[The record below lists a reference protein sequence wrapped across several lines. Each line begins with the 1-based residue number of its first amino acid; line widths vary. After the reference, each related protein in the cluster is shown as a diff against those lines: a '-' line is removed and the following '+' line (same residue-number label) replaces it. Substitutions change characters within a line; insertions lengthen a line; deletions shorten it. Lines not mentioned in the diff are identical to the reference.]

1 VSATSDIK
9 NPAGAEQ
16 AGMSDANPMTDRLT
30 RTERERRWPNVRP
43 RDAATLIVLDRTGS
57 EPSVL
62 MGKRHEGHKFMPGKF
77 VFPGGRIEPGDRR
90 MLAAG
95 MLDDRT
101 DAALSA
107 RVVRPTS
114 SRNRALALA
123 AIRETYEETGV
134 MLGSADYGTPEIEID
149 GPWRAFVEAGVYP
162 ELDML
167 QFVARAITPPRR
179 PKRFDTR
186 FFAVDREMVA
196 REEPGFVGPDSELTE
211 LVWVPLSQARDLDL
225 PTITHVV
232 LDELDIRL
240 EAGFEPMLPVP
251 FYYERRG
258 AFVRE
263 YV

>member
-1 VSATSDIK
+1 MSATTDTKI
-9 NPAGAEQ
+9 PTGAEQ
-16 AGMSDANPMTDRLT
+16 AGNPMTDRLT
-30 RTERERRWPNVRP
+30 KTERERRWPNLRP
-43 RDAATLIVLDRTGS
+43 RDAATLIVLDRTGP

-62 MGKRHEGHKFMPGKF
+62 MGKRHDSHKFMPGKF

-134 MLGSADYGTPEIEID
+134 MLGSADYGAPGIEID
-149 GPWRAFVEAGVYP
+149 GPWRAFVEAGVFP

-186 FFAVDREMVA
+186 FFAVDRELVA

-211 LVWVPLSQARDLDL
+211 LVWVPLSQARELDL

-240 EAGFEPMLPVP
+240 EAGFDPMLPVP
-251 FYYERRG
+251 FYHEQRG

>member
-1 VSATSDIK
+1 MSATSDTK
-9 NPAGAEQ
+9 TPAGAEQ
-16 AGMSDANPMTDRLT
+16 AGNPMADRLT
-30 RTERERRWPNVRP
+30 RTERERRWPNLRP
-43 RDAATLIVLDRTGS
+43 RDAATLIVLDRTGP

-134 MLGSADYGTPEIEID
+134 MLGSADYGAPEIEID
-149 GPWRAFVEAGVYP
+149 GPWGAFVAAGVFP

-186 FFAVDREMVA
+186 FFAVDREMAA

-251 FYYERRG
+251 FYYEKRG

>member
-1 VSATSDIK
+1 MSATTDTRS
-9 NPAGAEQ
+9 PAGAEQ
-16 AGMSDANPMTDRLT
+16 AGISDANPMTDRLT
-30 RTERERRWPNVRP
+30 KTERERRWPNLRP

-134 MLGSADYGTPEIEID
+134 MLGSADYGAPEIEID
-149 GPWRAFVEAGVYP
+149 GPWGAFVEAGVYP

-186 FFAVDREMVA
+186 FFAVDREMAA

-240 EAGFEPMLPVP
+240 EAGFDPMLPVP
-251 FYYERRG
+251 FYYEKRG

>member
-1 VSATSDIK
+1 MSATTDTK
-9 NPAGAEQ
+9 PPAGAEQ
-16 AGMSDANPMTDRLT
+16 AGNPMIDRLT
-30 RTERERRWPNVRP
+30 KTERERLWPNLRP
-43 RDAATLIVLDRTGS
+43 RDAATLIVLDRTGP
-57 EPSVL
+57 EPRVL
-62 MGKRHEGHKFMPGKF
+62 MGKRHDSHKFMPGKF

-134 MLGSADYGTPEIEID
+134 MLGSADYGAPEIEID
-149 GPWRAFVEAGVYP
+149 GPWRAFVEAGVFP

-211 LVWVPLSQARDLDL
+211 LVWVPLSQARGLDL

-240 EAGFEPMLPVP
+240 EAGFDPMLRVP
-251 FYYERRG
+251 FYYEKRG